1 MMNDKTIRTHRCGA
15 VNSALVG
22 ETVKLAGWAAKIRDM
37 GGVTFLDLRDR
48 YGTVQVVFEDG
59 DLPARSGQVKLE
71 SVIAVTGTVRPRPEG
86 MVNETMATG
95 AVEVVAASLE
105 VLNHCKPLPFQME
118 QAAQVADEMRMQY
131 RYVDLRRPEMAAI
144 LELRSRAAQAVRR
157 YLSGHDF
164 LEVETPLLIRTTPEG
179 ARDYVVPSRINP
191 GEFYALPQSPQL
203 YKQILMVSGVD
214 RYFQLP
220 RCLRDE
226 DLRKDRQP
234 EHTQIDL
241 EMSFPTEEEIYAL
254 VEGMVATIWR
264 EAAGIELP
272 VPFPRLSYVDAMNG
286 YGSDKPDL
294 RFGNPIQDVSDLV
307 GACGFGVFESAVA
320 DGGTVRCLPAPGCAG
335 YSRKQIGELEEIAK
349 KRGAKGLAFAKVGAE
364 GLEAGI
370 AKFLNPESQAALI
383 ERTGAREGD
392 MLFFGAGDA
401 TIAVTALG
409 AVRLELAERE
419 DWIPEGAWAFAWV
432 RSFPMFEKNDD
443 GGWTACH
450 HMFTMPDEAT
460 FDKLESDPGACYG
473 QLYDLVCNGVELGSG
488 SIRVHVREIQEAI
501 FRVVGMTAEESREKF
516 GFFLDALEYGAPP
529 HGGIALGLDRIV
541 MLLTGSPSLRDVIAF
556 PKTTLAASPLDNSP
570 GPITEAQLEELGLR
584 IVAPEGDEKA

>member
-1 MMNDKTIRTHRCGA
+1 MKNDKTIRTHRCGA
-15 VNSALVG
+15 VNTALVG

-48 YGTVQVVFEDG
+48 YGTIQVVFEDG

-71 SVIAVTGTVRPRPEG
+71 SVVAVTGVVRPRPDG

-95 AVEVVAASLE
+95 AVEVKAVSFE
-105 VLNHCKPLPFQME
+105 VLNHCKPLPFQLD
-118 QAAQVADEMRMQY
+118 QAAQAADEMRMKY

-144 LELRSRAAQAVRR
+144 LALRHRATQAVRR
-157 YLSGHDF
+157 YLSGQDF
-164 LEVETPLLIRTTPEG
+164 LEIETPLLIRTTPEG
-179 ARDYVVPSRINP
+179 ARDYVVPSRIQP
-191 GEFYALPQSPQL
+191 GQFYALPQSPQL

-241 EMSFPTEEEIYAL
+241 EISFPTEEEIFAL

-264 EAAGIELP
+264 EAAGIELS
-272 VPFPRLSYVDAMNG
+272 VPFPRLSYEDAMDG

-294 RFGNPIQDVSDLV
+294 RFGNPIVDVSELV
-307 GACGFGVFESAVA
+307 PGCGFGVFEGALA
-320 DGGTVRCLPAPGCAG
+320 EGGTVRCLPAPGCAG
-335 YSRKQIGELEEIAK
+335 YSRKQIGELEEIARQ
-349 KRGAKGLAFAKVGAE
+349 RGAKGLAFAKVAG
-364 GLEAGI
+364 GVLEAGV
-370 AKFLNPESQAALI
+370 AKFLTPEFQSALI
-383 ERTGAREGD
+383 ARTGARDGD
-392 MLFFGAGDA
+392 MLFFGAGA
-401 TIAVTALG
+401 RTMAVTALG
-409 AVRLELAERE
+409 AVRLELAARE
-419 DWIPEGAWAFAWV
+419 NWIPEGAWAFAWV
-432 RSFPMFEKNDD
+432 RNFPLFERNDA

-450 HMFTMPDEAT
+450 HMFTMPDDASREL
-460 FDKLESDPGACYG
+460 LESDPGACHG
-473 QLYDLVCNGVELGSG
+473 QLYDLVSNGVELGSG
-488 SIRVHVREIQEAI
+488 SIRVHVRELQETI
-501 FRVVGMTAEESREKF
+501 FRVVGMTDEESHAKF

-529 HGGIALGLDRIV
+529 HGGIALGLDRLI

-570 GPITEAQLEELGLR
+570 GPITEAQLVELGLR
-584 IVAPEGDEKA
+584 IVAPPAEGKR